1 MPQYFHRPNTRI
13 GQNFLVD
20 RNILRIILDRGN
32 INPKDSILEVG
43 AGKGILTEGLL
54 EKNPQMVFA
63 MEIDRSLEPF
73 LSGLSERY
81 SNLEIIWG
89 DVLKVGFEPGLV
101 PPPNK
106 MIANIPYHITTPLI
120 WRILELFA
128 PGGLHYLLLMVQ
140 KEAAE
145 KICAPP
151 RTKGRY
157 PLGVT
162 IQSMGYARIIR
173 HVPPEAFRPSPEV
186 TSALIEIVLERNFSL
201 PLDISWRTLIRSSF
215 SQRRKT
221 LVNNLATIFPGK
233 RGEITDYLSRKNIP
247 VSTRAEELE
256 TRQWELLYELVSP
269 WFGEDKKGRQR

>member
-13 GQNFLVD
+13 GQNFRVD
-20 RNILRIILDRGN
+20 RNSLRIILDRGN